1 MFTLS
6 KGERGWR
13 KRIKF
18 STHFVKEYDWKGKK
32 KLLTHLKGGEGS
44 NNCKIIIHQFSKKK
58 RLKGKTNK
66 L

>member
-32 KLLTHLKGGEGS
+32 TTYSFERRGGLK
-44 NNCKIIIHQFSKKK
+44 Q
-58 RLKGKTNK
+58 L
-66 L
+66 

>member
-18 STHFVKEYDWKGKK
+18 STHFVKQYDWKGKK
-32 KLLTHLKGGEGS
+32 NLLTHSKEGKVE
-44 NNCKIIIHQFSKKK
+44 KIVKLLS
-58 RLKGKTNK
+58 TNF
-66 L
+66 

>member
-6 KGERGWR
+6 KGERGWK

-32 KLLTHLKGGEGS
+32 LLTHLKGGEG
-44 NNCKIIIHQFSKKK
+44 
-58 RLKGKTNK
+58 
-66 L
+66 